1 MNGLLSLF
9 FLLSAQFAAVQ
20 DSTAAAEAVQD
31 SAAAAK
37 AVQDSAAVRNDTL
50 LTDDKLP
57 GSVIVLGHRVPIY
70 AIKPMPSEKVSS
82 SNVIDT
88 LPTSVPGVKV
98 LLYNDNT
105 WRYSKTD
112 EYIAD
117 NAVFA
122 ENWDA
127 SSSDPYK
134 VPVDSLPETW
144 PVWLV
149 DSLGSYHMPQTGR
162 VTSKW
167 GYRHGRLH
175 QGIDISL
182 PTGTPLFAVFDGK
195 VRISKSVKGGYG
207 NLVVIRHNNGLETFY
222 GHMSRRNVKP
232 GDIVHAGDTIGF
244 SGNTGRSTG
253 PHLHFETR
261 YKGLTFDPQ
270 RIINFETGELRQ
282 RMMVLKRRYF
292 NASNRYDQN
301 FDEEFLLVEDDA
313 RALEEKR
320 KKDAE
325 EARKAMVYH
334 KVRSGENLSVIARK
348 YRTSVNNICR
358 LNGIKPNAILKVG
371 KTLRVR

>member
-20 DSTAAAEAVQD
+20 DSTAAAE
-31 SAAAAK
+31 

-117 NAVFA
+117 NAVFS

-127 SSSDPYK
+127 SGSDPYK
-134 VPVDSLPETW
+134 IQVDSLPETW
-144 PVWLV
+144 SVWLV

-292 NASNRYDQN
+292 NASSRYDQN

-334 KVRSGENLSVIARK
+334 KVRSGENLSIIARK
-348 YRTSVNNICR
+348 YHTTVNNICR